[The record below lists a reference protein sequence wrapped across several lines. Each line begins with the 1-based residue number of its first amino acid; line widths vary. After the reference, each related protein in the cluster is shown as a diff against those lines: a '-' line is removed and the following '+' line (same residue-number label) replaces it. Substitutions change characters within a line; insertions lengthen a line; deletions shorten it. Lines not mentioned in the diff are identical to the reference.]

1 MTPNEPGASDK
12 SDNSKKAMMFV
23 MDGVLGAAALVL
35 VGVFAGN
42 WLDEKLHSAPWWSL
56 GLSMLG
62 GGLGLWRLCV
72 KAMALDTG
80 GSGKKLTGAK
90 KRGATSS
97 LSGEETAAPSG
108 EEVETGTTPGQRG
121 ADRGPYGQAVQDGG
135 TSAPKAAYEH
145 FTDITEENSD

>member
-1 MTPNEPGASDK
+1 
-12 SDNSKKAMMFV
+12 MFV

-42 WLDEKLHSAPWWSL
+42 WLDEKLHTAPWWSL

-80 GSGKKLTGAK
+80 GSGKKLTGVR
-90 KRGATSS
+90 KRGAHLS
-97 LSGEETAAPSG
+97 LSSEETATPSG
-108 EEVETGTTPGQRG
+108 EEAETGTTPGKQGTDRG
-121 ADRGPYGQAVQDGG
+121 AYGQAVQDGG
-135 TSAPKAAYEH
+135 TSAPRAAYEH
-145 FTDITEENSD
+145 FTEDNSD